1 MRKSRNA
8 LSCLAVVALLTS
20 LTSGGHAAAHPLEDG
35 IRARV
40 AAIEDKLIAW
50 RRDIH
55 QHPELG
61 DQETRTAKLV
71 ADHLRGL
78 GLEVQTGIARTG
90 VVGILTGGEPGRTV
104 ALRADMDALPIKE
117 PRGLPFASDAK
128 GTFHGKEVDVMHA
141 CGHDAHTAM
150 LMATAEVLAGLRDE
164 LPGTVMFIFQPAEE
178 GSSEFMPAPG
188 KTWGAR
194 LMLDEGLFAKTK
206 PDAVLGMHVMPGPSG
221 QITWRTGA
229 TTASSDTLSIVVTG
243 KQGHGGMPWNT
254 VDPVVTAA
262 MIVTGL
268 QTVVSRRTNLTQS
281 PAVVTIGEI
290 SGGTGSNIVPE
301 RVEMMGTVRT
311 YDDQVRAQVG
321 RDIQLGAMK
330 IAESQGATADVS
342 VIPGYPTTVND
353 AALAASM
360 APVLQRA
367 TDGRVGTA
375 PLAGASE
382 DFSYYAAE
390 VPGLFVFL
398 GVTPSDQDPAS
409 AAPNHNPRFFVDEG
423 ALAVGSRAMASMAVS
438 FLIEPSSTRN
448 ESATAGTRTVR

>member
-1 MRKSRNA
+1 MRRSRTA
-8 LSCLAVVALLTS
+8 LPYVAAVALLTCLAS
-20 LTSGGHAAAHPLEDG
+20 SGDAAAHPLEAAVRD
-35 IRARV
+35 RV
-40 AAIEDKLIAW
+40 AAIADKLIAW
-50 RRDIH
+50 RRDVH

-61 DQETRTAKLV
+61 DQETRTANLV

-90 VVGILTGGEPGRTV
+90 VVGILKGKKPGRTI

-117 PRGLPFASDAK
+117 PDDLPFASKAK
-128 GTFHGKEVDVMHA
+128 GMFQGKEVDVMHA

-150 LMATAEVLAGLRDE
+150 LMATAEVLAGLRDQ

-178 GSSEFMPAPG
+178 GASEF

-194 LMLDEGLFAKTK
+194 LMLDEGLFSKTK

-221 QITWRTGA
+221 QISWRTGA

-243 KQGHGGMPWNT
+243 KQGHGGMPWNA
-254 VDPVVTAA
+254 VDPVVTSA

-268 QTVVSRRTNLTQS
+268 QTVVSRRANLTQS
-281 PAVVTIGEI
+281 PVVVTIGAI
-290 SGGTGSNIVPE
+290 NGGTGPNIVPE
-301 RVEMMGTVRT
+301 RVEMMGTIRT
-311 YDDQVRAQVG
+311 YDDKVRAQVG
-321 RDIQLGAMK
+321 QDVQLGATK
-330 IAESQGATADVS
+330 IAESQGATAEVS
-342 VIPGYPTTVND
+342 VVPGYPTTVND

-382 DFSYYAAE
+382 DFSYYAAQ

-398 GVTPSDQDPAS
+398 GVTPSDQDPAT

-423 ALAVGSRAMASMAVS
+423 ALVVGTRAMAAMAVS
-438 FLIEPSSTRN
+438 FLVE
-448 ESATAGTRTVR
+448 AK